1 MDPRATDFTDFT
13 DQPFWS
19 WVHQSGM
26 LDFLRLDLRQGLR
39 AARRAPGSTLVIVLT
54 LGLAIAGSVAAFG
67 ALNATLLRPLPLR
80 EPDRLVQ
87 LRHDYT
93 GMRAA
98 CSPPLFLDY
107 RRQVGAFET
116 ISAARPW
123 NANLTGSGE
132 PERLRGLQVS
142 ATFFET
148 LGASAALG
156 RTFSPDEDQPG
167 REFVVLV
174 SHSFWRRH
182 FGGDRGAVGSLLQL
196 NGESHEVIGVMPPG
210 FSWGRTYGREAEA
223 EIWAPFALTP
233 ERTAQTQRGNEYLDI
248 YGRLRRG
255 ATREQAQAQ
264 VDSTIQELRGRFPSR
279 YTVASGFQVTAV
291 PMQEELVNRIRPGLL
306 LVFAAVVSLLLVAA
320 TNVTGLLLTRAAER
334 RRELSVRVA
343 LGAGRGR
350 IVAQCLGEAGVLA
363 AAAGA
368 LGLAL
373 SWLAVSA
380 LERIDRVAL
389 PRSHAIAIDGT
400 VAAFAVVVTA
410 LVALGLGL
418 VPAWQM
424 ARINVMGWL
433 RTGSQGAGGRES
445 ARTRRVLIV
454 VQTAVALALLVGA
467 GLLVRSL
474 AELETVPPGFRAQG
488 VVSVQT
494 ELPGLRYEEP
504 ALRVQF
510 MDAVLAQMTRKLASA
525 PVGAISELPLSGEAT
540 SGTFD
545 VEGLIV
551 PEGENQPHA
560 EQWSAT
566 PDYFATLG
574 IPLKRGRS
582 FTARDVDGQLRV
594 VVINEALAALY
605 FPGQDPIGKR
615 IDEAGNEK
623 NRQWREI
630 VGVVA
635 NVRDRGLDSEP
646 KPQLY
651 FPYAQRAERRFFLV
665 ARVPG
670 DPLSVVPE
678 IRNAVREADR
688 NLPLFNATTMEQLEL
703 ADTRNRRIARTAL
716 TAFAVAAMLL
726 AALGVYGLLAQVVR
740 ERVPEMGVR
749 LALGARPAD
758 VVRLVFA
765 EGGRLVVWGLAAGV
779 GLSLVTARL
788 FESFVFGVTPTDP
801 ATYLSVVVLL
811 SVVALAACALPAWRA
826 ARIDPLRA
834 LRTE

>member
-1 MDPRATDFTDFT
+1 
-13 DQPFWS
+13 
-19 WVHQSGM
+19 M

-39 AARRAPGSTLVIVLT
+39 AARHAPGSTLVIALT

-107 RRQVGAFET
+107 RRRVAAFET

-142 ATFFET
+142 ATFFDT
-148 LGASAALG
+148 LGASASLG
-156 RTFSPDEDQPG
+156 RTFTPGEDQPG
-167 REFVVLV
+167 REFVVV
-174 SHSFWRRH
+174 ISHNFWRRH
-182 FGGDRGAVGSLLQL
+182 FGGARAAVGSRLQL

-233 ERTAQTQRGNEYLDI
+233 VRTAEDQRGNEYLDI
-248 YGRLRRG
+248 YARLRHG
-255 ATREQAQAQ
+255 ASRDRAQAQ
-264 VDSTIQELRGRFPSR
+264 VDATIQELRGRFPSR
-279 YTVASGFQVTAV
+279 YTVASGFQVTAA
-291 PMQEELVNRIRPGLL
+291 PIQEELVNRIRPGLL

-320 TNVTGLLLTRAAER
+320 TNVTGLLLTRASGR

-350 IVAQCLGEAGVLA
+350 IVAQCLGEASVLA

-373 SWLAVSA
+373 SWIAVSA

-400 VAAFAVVVTA
+400 VAAFALFVTA
-410 LVALGLGL
+410 LVAIGLGL

-424 ARINVMGWL
+424 ARINVMAWL
-433 RTGSQGAGGRES
+433 RTSPHGAGGHES
-445 ARTRRVLIV
+445 ARTRRALIV
-454 VQTAVALALLVGA
+454 VQTAIALALLVGA

-474 AELETVPPGFRAQG
+474 AELERVPRGFRAQG
-488 VVSVQT
+488 VVSVQID
-494 ELPGLRYEEP
+494 LPVLRYGESE
-504 ALRVQF
+504 LRVQF
-510 MDAVLAQMTRKLASA
+510 MDDVLGRMAGRLPAAKVAAV
-525 PVGAISELPLSGEAT
+525 SELPLSGEST

-545 VEGLIV
+545 IEGLSV
-551 PEGENQPHA
+551 PEGDNQPHA

-566 PDYFATLG
+566 PDYFATMG
-574 IPLKRGRS
+574 IPLKRGRA
-582 FTARDVDGQLRV
+582 FNARDVEGRLRV
-594 VVINEALAALY
+594 VVVNEALAALY

-615 IDEAGNEK
+615 IDETGNEK
-623 NRQWREI
+623 NRRWREI
-630 VGVVA
+630 VGVVG
-635 NVRDRGLDSEP
+635 NVRDHGLDSEP
-646 KPQLY
+646 RPQLY
-651 FPYAQRAERRFFLV
+651 FPYTQRAERGFFLV

-670 DPLSVVPE
+670 DPLSAVPE
-678 IRNAVREADR
+678 IRNAVREADK
-688 NLPLFNATTMEQLEL
+688 NLPLFNATTMEQLER
-703 ADTRNRRIARTAL
+703 ANTRDRRTARTAL
-716 TAFAVAAMLL
+716 AAFAIGAMLL

-740 ERVPEMGVR
+740 ERVPEIGVR

-765 EGGRLVVWGLAAGV
+765 EGGKLVAWGLVAGV
-779 GLSLVTARL
+779 GLSIGTARL
-788 FESFVFGVTPTDP
+788 FESFVFGVTPADP
-801 ATYLSVVVLL
+801 PTYLSVVVLL
-811 SVVALAACALPAWRA
+811 SIVALAACALPAWRA
-826 ARIDPLRA
+826 SRIDPLRA